1 MLLERMGE
9 TVTLE
14 LADGTTAEVA
24 NVLCAEAD
32 ISDQTVQDVQ
42 TRFINQ
48 ARYKG
53 DQLTLSVLWPTSAP
67 HEIMDSYLW
76 VRGERFAVYG
86 TPFPV
91 SRSPVGYD
99 CQITVTRTL
108 YLYDVELGTSVLER
122 DRWGVHHATW
132 QWVPAKANL
141 LRLAEEHAQAS
152 GTAGSEHTLML
163 EFNTSTWGEG
173 FEAVRYPAGEGNR
186 LYHLRSTT
194 TAREAVLCVFEGGV
208 NE

>member
-14 LADGTTAEVA
+14 RADGTTVDVEH
-24 NVLCAEAD
+24 VLCAEAD

-53 DQLTLSVLWPTSAP
+53 DQLTLAVAWPTSAP
-67 HEIMDSYLW
+67 HDLMDAHLW

-86 TPFPV
+86 KPFAV
-91 SRSPVGYD
+91 AHSPVGYD
-99 CQITVTRTL
+99 CQITATRTL
-108 YLYDVELGTSVLER
+108 YLYDVELGTATLER
-122 DRWGVHHATW
+122 DQWGVHHATW
-132 QWVPAKANL
+132 SWTPAKANL
-141 LRLAEEHAQAS
+141 LRLAEDSATAGGAS
-152 GTAGSEHTLML
+152 GIEHTVMM
-163 EFNTSTWGEG
+163 EFHTSVWGEG
-173 FEAVRYPAGEGNR
+173 YKAVRYPAGEGNR
-186 LYHLRSTT
+186 TYHLRSTA
-194 TAREAVLCVFEGGV
+194 TAREAVLCTFEGGV